1 MKTLLIVLLVLAV
14 AAGIV
19 YVATKY
25 FKAFKDLD
33 KDGIP
38 DVVEDKYED
47 VKEDVEDAIE
57 DVEEF
62 TEDVK
67 EKAEDIIEEVKD
79 VPKKLTRKKPGRAA
93 KKAPAKKK

>member
-14 AAGIV
+14 AAGAV

-47 VKEDVEDAIE
+47 VKNVIEDAKEII
-57 DVEEF
+57 
-62 TEDVK
+62 
-67 EKAEDIIEEVKD
+67 EKAKAKVGGIVEEVKD
-79 VPKKLTRKKPGRAA
+79 LPKKVTRRKPGRSA
-93 KKAPAKKK
+93 KN

>member
-14 AAGIV
+14 AADAV

-25 FKAFKDLD
+25 FNPFKDED

-38 DVVEDKYED
+38 AVVEDKYAD

-57 DVEEF
+57 DVKEF
-62 TEDVK
+62 A
-67 EKAEDIIEEVKD
+67 EKAKDKVEDIVEEVKD
-79 VPKKLTRKKPGRAA
+79 LPKKVTRKKPGRATKKTAA
-93 KKAPAKKK
+93 KK